1 MRIVACTLLGAALLG
16 ARVAHAQEG
25 PAEGGANER
34 PGAASTDKV
43 DTPAEKEAIKAKPQ
57 EAPLTVAP
65 GELPPFTI
73 PRKYLPTVQIHGGA
87 YIWFYQ
93 PLVTVYTPQ
102 HGAEP
107 LALTPND
114 RSLDLYAASLELDAR
129 LEDFG
134 VYINP
139 RFRDSKARK
148 FYNSNVWIQQA
159 YAYYTHDFI
168 TIKAGKYENVFS
180 RMWDDTFYGSLAYFD
195 GIKLDMDYGV
205 SVEGSV
211 ESKNG
216 LGLAYYAQYAYIDG
230 QVNGSLDYRDTLW
243 VRCQEPSANGSSVGG
258 NNVDVSNVDGQPS
271 LISGR
276 RKNITTVRL
285 EPSYRFSPKVSLRL
299 GAFGQY
305 MRASLPS
312 LVNGHCSTEEGDV
325 FRYGADL
332 SFAAGPFK
340 LFGEFIGQ
348 HGRTTL
354 DYPKVQGLPDPANG
368 DKPRAVGQ
376 SSANNFYGLG
386 GAEIQIW
393 RFVPRYA
400 ISVVNYRDT
409 DVMELLQVPGVTI
422 NLHDNVQL
430 MLEYAYWPRFDSGKP
445 FYKGSNFI
453 DQSFN
458 AIVYGKF

>member
-1 MRIVACTLLGAALLG
+1 MRIVACTLLGTALLG

-25 PAEGGANER
+25 PAAGGADER

-43 DTPAEKEAIKAKPQ
+43 DTPAEKDAIKAKPQ

-87 YIWFYQ
+87 YIWFSQ
-93 PLVTVYTPQ
+93 PVTTVYVPQ
-102 HGAEP
+102 HGADP
-107 LALTPND
+107 AKFTPED
-114 RSLDLYAASLELDAR
+114 RFVELYLASLELDAR

-148 FYNSNVWIQQA
+148 FYNSNVWVQQA

-168 TIKAGKYENVFS
+168 TVKAGKIENAFS
-180 RMWDDTFYGSLAYFD
+180 RMWDDTFYANIPYFD

-205 SVEGSV
+205 SVEGTV
-211 ESKNG
+211 ESKAG

-230 QVNGSLDYRDTLW
+230 QTNGSLDYRDTLW
-243 VRCQEPSANGSSVGG
+243 VRCQEPGAA
-258 NNVDVSNVDGQPS
+258 VSNVDGQPS
-271 LISGR
+271 LQAGR
-276 RKNITTVRL
+276 RKHITTARL
-285 EPSYRFSPKVSLRL
+285 EPSYRFSPKVSLRF

-305 MRASLPS
+305 MQASLPS
-312 LVNGHCSTEEGDV
+312 LDAAGKCSTNTGNV
-325 FRYGADL
+325 FRYGADMSL
-332 SFAAGPFK
+332 AAGPVK
-340 LFGEFIGQ
+340 IFGEFIGQ
-348 HGRTTL
+348 YGKTTL
-354 DYPKVQGLPDPANG
+354 DYPKWQGPPDPNNG
-368 DKPRAVGQ
+368 GKPNPVG
-376 SSANNFYGLG
+376 SSSGNNFYGLG

-393 RFVPRYA
+393 RFIPRYA
-400 ISVVNYRDT
+400 ISVVSYHDA
-409 DVMELLQVPGVTI
+409 DVLEILQVPGLTI

-430 MLEYAYWPRFDSGKP
+430 MLEYAYWPRYDSGKP
-445 FYKGSNFI
+445 FYNGSNFI